1 MDWAPRKAYPDPTMA
16 TPEVGKTLV
25 FVGLAIACAGA
36 VVWSGFGR
44 SWLGRLPGDIHARW
58 GHTEVFLPLGTCV
71 LLSAVLTLLSWL
83 LRSRR

>member
-1 MDWAPRKAYPDPTMA
+1 MHELGKA
-16 TPEVGKTLV
+16 LV
-25 FVGLAIACAGA
+25 LLGLAIACVGA
-36 VVWSGFGR
+36 VLWSGLGR

-58 GHTEVFLPLGTCV
+58 GNTNVYFPLGTCI